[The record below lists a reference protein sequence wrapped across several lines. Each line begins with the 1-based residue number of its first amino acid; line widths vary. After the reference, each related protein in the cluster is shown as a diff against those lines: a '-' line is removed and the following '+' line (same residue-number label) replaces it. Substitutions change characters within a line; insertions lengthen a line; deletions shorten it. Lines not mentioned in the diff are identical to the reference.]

1 LWCEPKNIGL
11 SLPSLRADNFS
22 MELLDRVQR
31 VRKTGLTFAPEAGT
45 QRLRD
50 VINKNVTQQDILRT
64 CGTAFE
70 GGQNAVKLYFM
81 IGLPTETDEDVLAI
95 AELAYQVLDVFKQN
109 AKNKKR
115 GVNITVSA
123 SCFVPKPMTP
133 FQWEPQDTIAELERK
148 QRLLRDNLKSR
159 AIRFQWH
166 SPQTSYIE
174 AVLARGDR
182 RLGPVLE
189 SVFSKS
195 GGLNAWSEFFSF
207 DAWMK
212 SFEENGTDP
221 DFYAVRARAY
231 DEIMPWTI
239 LSTGVEEDFLKR
251 ENKLAHEGKTTPDCR
266 EKCSGCGANR
276 LSGRNRCDE

>member
-1 LWCEPKNIGL
+1 
-11 SLPSLRADNFS
+11 